1 MSATPI
7 SLDQSPDL
15 AKLEAEGFRLKL
27 VQGTAYHL
35 LIEGVPA
42 VTSKREV
49 VLGTL
54 YCPLEIDPRGKA
66 VNPVANHQCW
76 WIGEPPCDQ
85 TGRVM
90 AEMISNPSP
99 EDKGDGIKTT
109 VGFSRKRA
117 DKTSYADYHEK
128 IWAYVRLIWHE
139 AQVLDKDCDP
149 RGDKLVPAVVEAQQR
164 VFRYPDMATT
174 RAGIGAA
181 TAKLLSKRVAIIGL
195 GGSGSYI
202 LDLLAKTPIDE
213 LHLFDGDDF
222 QPHNAFRAPGAPRA
236 DEIENPPKK
245 VDWFFGIYD
254 RMRTGIF
261 CHPYH
266 VCADQL
272 PELAGFDFVF
282 VAIDD
287 AEARK
292 VILQGL
298 LAMKVLFID
307 VGIDVAIDEKGFLRG
322 ICRFTVAT
330 PEQHQHL
337 EEVVSFGAAQE
348 NDIYRNIQVADLNMA
363 NAAMAVT
370 KWKKLR
376 GFYADDCREHHS
388 LYTISTHGLT
398 KEDRT

>member
-1 MSATPI
+1 M
-7 SLDQSPDL
+7 

-27 VQGTAYHL
+27 VQGSAYHL
-35 LIEGVPA
+35 LIDGVPA
-42 VTSKREV
+42 VNSKREV
-49 VLGTL
+49 FRGTL
-54 YCPLEIDPRGKA
+54 CSPLVIDSSGKT
-66 VNPVANHQCW
+66 VNPCAGNHQCW
-76 WIGEPPCDQ
+76 WIGERPCIAAGD
-85 TGRVM
+85 VM
-90 AEMISNPSP
+90 TEMISNTTP

-117 DKTSYADYHEK
+117 DKTDYADYHEK
-128 IWAYVRLIWHE
+128 IWAYVRMIWHE
-139 AQVLDKDCDP
+139 AQVLDPNCDP
-149 RGDKLVPAVVEAQQR
+149 RSDKPMPAVVEAQQR

-181 TAKLLSKRVAIIGL
+181 TAKLLAKRIAIIGL

-222 QPHNAFRAPGAPRA
+222 QLHNAFRAPGAPRA
-236 DEIENPPKK
+236 DELTNPKK
-245 VDWFFGIYD
+245 VDWFFSIYD
-254 RMRTGIF
+254 RMRTGILR
-261 CHPYH
+261 HPYH
-266 VCADQL
+266 VRAEQL

-298 LAMKVLFID
+298 EAMKVPFID
-307 VGIDVAIDEKGFLRG
+307 VGIDVAIDEKGLLRG

-388 LYTISTHGLT
+388 LYTIATHGLT